1 MHAVTSLPH
10 VRISPGIRNV
20 CRGSA
25 ERRHIDTAKRDRQA
39 KALAVGCCFALG
51 LSWCR
56 VLYLLLLPML
66 SLGTQGLIGAAISAP
81 NPTAVPPAFGH
92 LQTDCCRV
100 LGHVRGLFLF
110 LACCLLSSVEAAPW
124 PVPPFLASF
133 PGFRSATAFFPD
145 PGRHTS
151 TRTADS

>member
-110 LACCLLSSVEAAPW
+110 LSLLLAVFRGGSALARSAVPCL
-124 PVPPFLASF
+124 F
-133 PGFRSATAFFPD
+133 PGFPL
-145 PGRHTS
+145 RHRLLSGSGS
-151 TRTADS
+151 TYVDSDC